1 MTEEIEKLI
10 DLHYADSIELPENRL
25 LCFKRVPDYR
35 RTDRQAVKVSKQGSA
50 CLQLRQK
57 SAVTPA
63 VPWQG
68 LGHRQAGEGTLG
80 SLPCRMPQRERFSM
94 VMQRLVSEV
103 MTSPL
108 FTVQADTPLQEAVAL
123 LNQHHISA
131 LPVVGAKGEL
141 LGELSEQDL
150 MVRESGFEAGPY
162 VLLLDSVIYLKNPL
176 QWDKEVHQVLG
187 NFVEDLINRH
197 PHTCALDLPLP
208 QAAKL
213 LHNGKTQRLF
223 VLNPEGMPVGV
234 LTRGDV
240 VRALAEA
247 I

>member
-1 MTEEIEKLI
+1 M
-10 DLHYADSIELPENRL
+10 A
-25 LCFKRVPDYR
+25 
-35 RTDRQAVKVSKQGSA
+35 QAETV
-50 CLQLRQK
+50 
-57 SAVTPA
+57 
-63 VPWQG
+63 
-68 LGHRQAGEGTLG
+68 
-80 SLPCRMPQRERFSM
+80 FM

-108 FTVQADTPLQEAVAL
+108 FTVQLITPLQEAVAL

-131 LPVVGAKGEL
+131 LPVIDAKGAL

-150 MVRESGFEAGPY
+150 MVRESGFDAGPY

-187 NFVEDLINRH
+187 NNVSDLINRH
-197 PHTCALDLPLP
+197 PHTCAIDLPLP
-208 QAAKL
+208 KAAKL

-223 VLNPEGMPVGV
+223 VLNPDGMPVGV

-247 I
+247 G